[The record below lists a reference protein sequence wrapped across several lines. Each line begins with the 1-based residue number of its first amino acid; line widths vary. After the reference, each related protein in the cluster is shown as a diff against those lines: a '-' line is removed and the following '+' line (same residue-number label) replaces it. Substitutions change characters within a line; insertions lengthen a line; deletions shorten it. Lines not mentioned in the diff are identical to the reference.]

1 MKITLATCGSRGD
14 VQPILALAMSLKS
27 AGHDVLL
34 AAPPE
39 NANWIQSYHCPF
51 RPLIGNVHALLEN
64 CPNAH
69 TIKPTIFFLRF
80 VRQDLENQFSVLPSI
95 VEGSDLVLGASLAF
109 GMHSVAESL
118 GIPYRFIALTPQ
130 LLPSSQHPFPA
141 IRNQYL
147 PPWLNRLSW
156 RLAKVIDKLN
166 LTALIRKQRRRL
178 GLKPISDA
186 LSHILG
192 SHVIVASDPLL
203 GEVPPDVKQDTTQTG
218 YFHLKQTGELSADI
232 EKFLAAGHPP
242 VYVGFG
248 SMPSHDQKANLPLIL
263 EAARSAGQR
272 VIVSNKLDQG
282 HSSSASEDCFF
293 VNNVPHTFLFQ
304 RLAAVVHHGGA
315 GTTATA
321 AWSGVPQIIVP
332 HILDQYY
339 WARRIRHLGMGPRP
353 IWRSRLTAGRLAAA
367 LRECVSNKNM
377 QQRSKKVAEI
387 IQRQDTLGKAVRLIE
402 SEVLAEK
409 QGY

>member
-14 VQPILALAMSLKS
+14 VQPILALALSLKS

-39 NANWIQSYHCPF
+39 NAYWIQSYHCPF
-51 RPLIGNVHALLEN
+51 KPLIGNVHAVLES

-80 VRQDLENQFSVLPSI
+80 VRQDVENQFSVLPSI
-95 VEGSDLVLGASLAF
+95 VAGSDLVLGASLAF

-156 RLAKVIDKLN
+156 KLAKVIDKLN

-178 GLKPISDA
+178 GLKPIKDA
-186 LSHILG
+186 WSHILG
-192 SHVIVASDPLL
+192 GHVIVASDPIL
-203 GEVPPDVKQDTTQTG
+203 GGVPADVKQDTTQTG
-218 YFHLKQTGELSADI
+218 YFHLKQTGQLSADI
-232 EKFLAAGHPP
+232 EKFLAAGSPP

-248 SMPSHDQKANLPLIL
+248 SMPSHDQQANLPLIL

-272 VIVSNKLDQG
+272 VIASNKLAQG
-282 HSSSASEDCFF
+282 HSFSAAEDCFF
-293 VNNVPHTFLFQ
+293 CKQCSAYNSISATCSGGSPWWRRNNGHGSLVRCASNHCAAHTGSVLLGEQ
-304 RLAAVVHHGGA
+304 NLAFGNGSSANMA
-315 GTTATA
+315 F
-321 AWSGVPQIIVP
+321 SPN
-332 HILDQYY
+332 
-339 WARRIRHLGMGPRP
+339 GPRSHSSSP
-353 IWRSRLTAGRLAAA
+353 
-367 LRECVSNKNM
+367 
-377 QQRSKKVAEI
+377 
-387 IQRQDTLGKAVRLIE
+387 
-402 SEVLAEK
+402 
-409 QGY
+409 